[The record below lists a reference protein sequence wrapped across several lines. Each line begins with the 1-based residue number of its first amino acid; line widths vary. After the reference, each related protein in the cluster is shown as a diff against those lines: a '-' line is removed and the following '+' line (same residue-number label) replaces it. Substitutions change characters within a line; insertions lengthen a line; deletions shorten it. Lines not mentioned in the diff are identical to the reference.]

1 MDETTRRRKAFAYVT
16 RITDGAPELL
26 VLESLDEPGFEV
38 PKGEAED
45 GETLARAVEREL
57 SEEAGI
63 AGARVVGELGAAD
76 WQDERQHFFLV
87 EAPPGLPR
95 TFGHIVTGDG
105 IDAGFRYRFRWLPID
120 RGLHDRLV
128 QGCDRFVDELLAARR
143 ERGPVAPDSTAR

>member
-1 MDETTRRRKAFAYVT
+1 MSRPARRKVFAYVT
-16 RITDGAPELL
+16 RITDCSPELL

-45 GETLARAVEREL
+45 GETLARAVGREL

-63 AGARVVGELGAAD
+63 AGARVVRELGAAD
-76 WQDERQHFFLV
+76 WKDERQHFFLV

-95 TFGHIVTGDG
+95 TFEHIVTGDG
-105 IDAGFRYRFRWLPID
+105 IDAGFRYRFRWLSID

-128 QGCDRFVDELLAARR
+128 QGCNRFVDELLAASRDR
-143 ERGPVAPDSTAR
+143 STVAPDSTGR